1 MKRMKLEIYK
11 SDVVNYFRGETGVKI
26 MIESIFWKLY
36 FCANFTNREEQKGR
50 N

>member
-11 SDVVNYFRGETGVKI
+11 SDVVNYFIGETGVKM

-36 FCANFTNREEQKGR
+36 FCTEFTNNEIREK
-50 N
+50 